1 MFDLIAAA
9 ADFTFG
15 PGNQFPTV
23 DQDYLLE
30 ARQMQ
35 AMSFIMHIP
44 LVCFGIAFPSLVIFM
59 EWLGLKTGKAHY
71 TAIARRWS
79 KVMIT
84 LFAAGVVTGTLL
96 SFELG
101 MLWPGFM
108 SAFGDVFGLAFGL
121 EGFSFFIEAI
131 FISIY
136 VYSWDKISPRKHIL
150 TGIPVIASGITGS
163 MMVIAVNAWMNNPSG
178 FSVNGA
184 GEVVDVK
191 PFEALFANGHL
202 WPQLTHMYLAAYI
215 VVGFIV
221 AGIYAFSWLKGRRG
235 DYFRTAMV
243 VPLAVACLAAPAQL
257 LIGDWAARTVA
268 DDQPIK
274 LASFEGLYKTTKGA
288 PETIL
293 GWYEPDGTI
302 EYGIEIPK
310 MLSLLAYHDPNAT
323 VQGLETV
330 PEKDRPPI
338 NVVRLSF
345 QTMVGIG
352 TGLAALAAWFL
363 FYWFRRRRLPETKW
377 FYRAV
382 MLAGPGA
389 VVALI
394 AGWITTEVGRQPW
407 VVYGVMRTEQAV
419 TGADGV
425 VFGFAAL
432 AAVYVVLVAT
442 VFWVLRRIA
451 RQPFPPEIAAL
462 EHLGSESGA
471 EDEAKHRREETQ
483 DGTG

>member
-1 MFDLIAAA
+1 MLDLIAAA
-9 ADFTFG
+9 GDFAFG
-15 PGNQFPTV
+15 PGNSFPIV

-35 AMSFIMHIP
+35 AMSFVMHIP
-44 LVCFGIAFPSLVIFM
+44 LVCFGVAFPSLVIFM
-59 EWLGLKTGKAHY
+59 EWLGLKTGKAHF

-108 SAFGDVFGLAFGL
+108 AAFGDVFGLAFGL

-136 VYSWDKISPRKHIL
+136 VYSWDKISSRKHIL
-150 TGIPVIASGITGS
+150 TGIPVILTGFTGS

-178 FSVNGA
+178 FSIDSA
-184 GEVVDVK
+184 GQVIDVR

-202 WPQLTHMYLAAYI
+202 WPQLIHMYLAAYI
-215 VVGFIV
+215 VVGFLV
-221 AGIYAFSWLKGRRG
+221 AGVYAFAWLRGRRG

-243 VPLAVACLAAPAQL
+243 VPLTVACLAAPAQI

-268 DDQPIK
+268 EDQPIK
-274 LASFEGLYKTTKGA
+274 LASFEGLYETTEGA

-293 GWYEPDGTI
+293 GWYTKENTI

-310 MLSLLAYHDPNAT
+310 LLSLLAYHDPNAT

-330 PEKDRPPI
+330 PEDDWPAI

-352 TGLAALAAWFL
+352 TGLALLAAWFL
-363 FYWFRRRRLPETKW
+363 WVWFRRRRLPQTKW

-382 MLAGPGA
+382 ILAGPGA
-389 VVALI
+389 VMALI
-394 AGWITTEVGRQPW
+394 AGWVTTEVGRQPW

-425 VFGFAAL
+425 LFGFAAL
-432 AAVYVVLVAT
+432 AIVYAVLIVTVL
-442 VFWVLRRIA
+442 WVLRRIA
-451 RQPFPPEIAAL
+451 NQPFPPEIAAL
-462 EHLGSESGA
+462 EEAAAANGKETDVGA
-471 EDEAKHRREETQ
+471 
-483 DGTG
+483 G

>member
-1 MFDLIAAA
+1 VLDLVAAA
-9 ADFTFG
+9 GEFVFG
-15 PGNQFPTV
+15 PGNSFPDV
-23 DQDYLLE
+23 NQDYLLE

-35 AMSFIMHIP
+35 AMSFAMHIP

-59 EWLGLKTGKAHY
+59 EWLGLRTGKAHFS
-71 TAIARRWS
+71 AIARRWS

-136 VYSWDKISPRKHIL
+136 VYSWDRISPQRHIL
-150 TGIPVIASGITGS
+150 TGIPVIVTGITGS

-178 FSVNGA
+178 FSIDQA

-202 WPQLTHMYLAAYI
+202 WPQLTHMYFAAYI
-215 VVGFIV
+215 VVGFTI
-221 AGIYAFSWLKGRRG
+221 AGIYAYSWVRGRRG

-243 VPLAVACLAAPAQL
+243 VPLAVACLAAPGQL

-293 GWYEPDGTI
+293 GWYEPDGEI

-310 MLSLLAYHDPNAT
+310 LLSLLAYHDPDAT

-330 PEKDRPPI
+330 PEEDRPPI
-338 NVVRLSF
+338 NIVRIAF

-352 TGLAALAAWFL
+352 TGLAALSAWFL
-363 FYWFRRRRLPETKW
+363 FVWFRRRKLPDTRW

-382 MLAGPGA
+382 MLAGPAA

-394 AGWITTEVGRQPW
+394 AGWVTTEVGRQPW

-419 TGADGV
+419 TGADGIV
-425 VFGFAAL
+425 VGFAAL
-432 AAVYVVLVAT
+432 FAVYVVLIAT
-442 VFWVLRRIA
+442 VFWVLRKIA
-451 RQPFPPEIAAL
+451 RQPLPPEIAAM
-462 EHLGSESGA
+462 
-471 EDEAKHRREETQ
+471 ETGEVT

>member
-1 MFDLIAAA
+1 MLDVIAAA

-15 PGNQFPTV
+15 PGNSFPTV

-35 AMSFIMHIP
+35 AMSFVMHIP

-59 EWLGLKTGKAHY
+59 EWLGLKTGKAHF

-136 VYSWDKISPRKHIL
+136 VYSWEKISPRKHIL
-150 TGIPVIASGITGS
+150 TGIPVIATGITGS

-178 FSVNGA
+178 FSIDSA
-184 GEVVDVK
+184 GQVTDVK

-215 VVGFIV
+215 VVGFLV
-221 AGIYAFSWLKGRRG
+221 AGIYAFAWLRGRRG

-243 VPLAVACLAAPAQL
+243 VPLAVACLAAPAQI

-274 LASFEGLYKTTKGA
+274 LASFEGLYETTEGA
-288 PETIL
+288 PETIF
-293 GWYEPDGTI
+293 GWYTEDNTI

-310 MLSLLAYHDPNAT
+310 LLSLLAYHDPNAT

-330 PEKDRPPI
+330 PEDDWPAI

-363 FYWFRRRRLPETKW
+363 WVWFRRRRLPETKW

-382 MLAGPGA
+382 ILAGPGA
-389 VVALI
+389 VIALI
-394 AGWITTEVGRQPW
+394 AGWVTTEVGRQPW

-432 AAVYVVLVAT
+432 AAVYVALIAT

-451 RQPFPPEIAAL
+451 SQPFPPEIAAL
-462 EHLGSESGA
+462 EERALA
-471 EDEAKHRREETQ
+471 EGEEEKN
-483 DGTG
+483 GTG

>member
-1 MFDLIAAA
+1 VSDLIATLAE
-9 ADFTFG
+9 FTFG

-23 DQDYLLE
+23 DQGYLLE

-35 AMSFIMHIP
+35 AMSFIMHVP
-44 LVCFGIAFPSLVIFM
+44 LVCFGIAFPSLVVFM
-59 EWLGLKTGKAHY
+59 EWLGLKTGQSHFLV
-71 TAIARRWS
+71 IARRWS

-101 MLWPGFM
+101 MLWPAFM

-136 VYSWDKISPRKHIL
+136 VYSWDRISPRRHLL
-150 TGIPVIASGITGS
+150 TGIPVILAGITGS

-178 FSVNGA
+178 FSVDQA
-184 GEVVDVK
+184 GEVIDVR
-191 PFEALFANGHL
+191 PFEALFGNGHL

-215 VVGFIV
+215 VVGFLL
-221 AGIYAFSWLKGRRG
+221 AGVYSFTWLKGKRG
-235 DYFRTAMV
+235 TYFRTALV
-243 VPLAVACLAAPAQL
+243 VPLTVACLAAPAQL

-268 DDQPIK
+268 RDQPVK
-274 LASFEGLYKTTKGA
+274 LASFEGLYETTQGA

-293 GWYEPDGTI
+293 GWYTDENTI

-310 MLSLLAYHDPNAT
+310 LLSLLAYHDPDAT

-330 PEKDRPPI
+330 PEGDWPPI
-338 NVVRLSF
+338 NVVRFSF
-345 QTMVGIG
+345 QAMVGIG
-352 TGLAALAAWFL
+352 TGLALLAAWFL
-363 FYWFRRRRLPETKW
+363 WGWIRRRSLPQSRW

-382 MLAGPGA
+382 VAAGPAA

-394 AGWITTEVGRQPW
+394 AGWVTTEVGRQPW

-432 AAVYVVLVAT
+432 FAVYAILVLT
-442 VFWVLRRIA
+442 VLLVLRRIA
-451 RQPFPPEIAAL
+451 QAPLPPELDPA
-462 EHLGSESGA
+462 ERGGA
-471 EDEAKHRREETQ
+471 
-483 DGTG
+483 DGGPR

>member
-451 RQPFPPEIAAL
+451 RQPFPPEIAVL

>member
-1 MFDLIAAA
+1 
-9 ADFTFG
+9 
-15 PGNQFPTV
+15 
-23 DQDYLLE
+23 
-30 ARQMQ
+30 MQ
-35 AMSFIMHIP
+35 AMSFAMHVP

-59 EWLGLKTGKAHY
+59 EWLGLRTGKAHF

-121 EGFSFFIEAI
+121 EGFSFFVEAI

-136 VYSWDKISPRKHIL
+136 VYSWDRISPKKHIL
-150 TGIPVIASGITGS
+150 TGIPVIATGITGS
-163 MMVIAVNAWMNNPSG
+163 MMVIAVNAWMNDPAG
-178 FSVNGA
+178 FSVDQA
-184 GEVVDVK
+184 GQVIDVK
-191 PFEALFANGHL
+191 PFEALFGNGHL

-215 VVGFIV
+215 VVGFLI
-221 AGIYAFSWLKGRRG
+221 AGIYAFAWLKGRRG
-235 DYFRTAMV
+235 AYLRTAMV

-268 DDQPIK
+268 RDQPIK
-274 LASFEGLYKTTKGA
+274 LAAFEGLYETTEGA

-293 GWYEPDGTI
+293 GWYTDDNKI
-302 EYGIEIPK
+302 EYGIQIPK
-310 MLSLLAYHDPNAT
+310 LLSFLAYHDPDAT
-323 VQGLETV
+323 VQGLQSV
-330 PEKDRPPI
+330 PEDDWPPI
-338 NVVRLSF
+338 NVVRMSF

-352 TGLAALAAWFL
+352 TGLVVLAAWFL
-363 FYWFRRRRLPETKW
+363 WIWFRRRRLPETKW

-382 MLAGPGA
+382 IVAGPAA

-394 AGWITTEVGRQPW
+394 AGWVTTEVGRQPW

-432 AAVYVVLVAT
+432 FAVYVVLVAT

-451 RQPFPPEIAAL
+451 RQPLPPEIAAL
-462 EHLGSESGA
+462 EGGGA
-471 EDEAKHRREETQ
+471 GEETTG
-483 DGTG
+483 GTG

>member
-1 MFDLIAAA
+1 MTDEAVRATREVDAPAASIFAVLGNSTALYAFAHTLLAAA
-9 ADFTFG
+9 
-15 PGNQFPTV
+15 
-23 DQDYLLE
+23 
-30 ARQMQ
+30 
-35 AMSFIMHIP
+35 
-44 LVCFGIAFPSLVIFM
+44 
-59 EWLGLKTGKAHY
+59 
-71 TAIARRWS
+71 
-79 KVMIT
+79 
-84 LFAAGVVTGTLL
+84 
-96 SFELG
+96 
-101 MLWPGFM
+101 
-108 SAFGDVFGLAFGL
+108 
-121 EGFSFFIEAI
+121 
-131 FISIY
+131 
-136 VYSWDKISPRKHIL
+136 
-150 TGIPVIASGITGS
+150 ITGS

-178 FSVNGA
+178 FSINQA

-215 VVGFIV
+215 VVGFII
-221 AGIYAFSWLKGRRG
+221 AGIYAFAWMKGRRG

-243 VPLAVACLAAPAQL
+243 VPLAVACIAAPAQL

-268 DDQPIK
+268 HDQPIK

-310 MLSLLAYHDPNAT
+310 LLSLLAYHDPNAT
-323 VQGLETV
+323 VQGLDTV
-330 PEKDRPPI
+330 PEDDRPPI
-338 NVVRLSF
+338 NVVRIAF

-363 FYWFRRRRLPETKW
+363 FTWFRRRRLPETKW
-377 FYRAV
+377 FYRAL

-394 AGWITTEVGRQPW
+394 AGWVTTEVGRQPW

-425 VFGFAAL
+425 LFGFGAL
-432 AAVYVVLVAT
+432 MAVYAVLVVT

-462 EHLGSESGA
+462 EQAEAGGGGA
-471 EDEAKHRREETQ
+471 ED
-483 DGTG
+483 GTR

>member
-1 MFDLIAAA
+1 MLDLVAAA

-15 PGNQFPTV
+15 PGNSFPNV
-23 DQDYLLE
+23 DQDYLLQ

-35 AMSFIMHIP
+35 AMSFVMHVP

-59 EWLGLKTGKAHY
+59 EWLGLKTGKAHFS
-71 TAIARRWS
+71 AIARRWS

-101 MLWPGFM
+101 ILWPGFM

-136 VYSWDKISPRKHIL
+136 VYSWDKISPAKHIL
-150 TGIPVIASGITGS
+150 TGIPVIVTGITGS

-178 FSVNGA
+178 FSIDKA

-215 VVGFIV
+215 VVGFLI
-221 AGIYAFSWLKGRRG
+221 AGIYAFAWLKGRRG
-235 DYFRTAMV
+235 AYFRTAMV

-268 DDQPIK
+268 NDQPIK
-274 LASFEGLYKTTKGA
+274 LASFEGLAKTTKGA

-302 EYGIEIPK
+302 KYGIEIPK
-310 MLSLLAYHDPNAT
+310 LLSLLAYHDPNAT
-323 VQGLETV
+323 VQGLDTV
-330 PEKDRPPI
+330 PVDDQPPI
-338 NVVRLSF
+338 NVVRIAF

-363 FYWFRRRRLPETKW
+363 FIWFRRRRLPQTKW

-382 MLAGPGA
+382 VLAGPGA
-389 VVALI
+389 VIALI
-394 AGWITTEVGRQPW
+394 AGWVTTEVGRQPW

-419 TGADGV
+419 TGADGF

-432 AAVYVVLVAT
+432 LAVYAVLVVT
-442 VFWVLRRIA
+442 VFWALRRIA
-451 RQPFPPEIAAL
+451 RQPLPPEIAA
-462 EHLGSESGA
+462 SE
-471 EDEAKHRREETQ
+471 KREEVT
-483 DGTG
+483 DGAG

>member
-1 MFDLIAAA
+1 MLDLIAAA
-9 ADFTFG
+9 GDFAFG
-15 PGNQFPTV
+15 PGNSFPDV
-23 DQDYLLE
+23 NQDYLLE

-35 AMSFIMHIP
+35 AMSFAMHIP

-59 EWLGLKTGKAHY
+59 EWLGLKTGKSHF

-136 VYSWDKISPRKHIL
+136 VYSWDRISPRRHIW
-150 TGIPVIASGITGS
+150 TGIPVIATGITGS

-178 FSVNGA
+178 FSIDQA
-184 GEVVDVK
+184 GQVVDVK

-215 VVGFIV
+215 VVGFII
-221 AGIYAFSWLKGRRG
+221 AGIYAFSWMKGRRG

-268 DDQPIK
+268 HDQPIK
-274 LASFEGLYKTTKGA
+274 LASFEGLYETTEGA

-293 GWYEPDGTI
+293 GWYEPDGEI

-310 MLSLLAYHDPNAT
+310 LLSLLAYHDPNAT
-323 VQGLETV
+323 VQGLDTV
-330 PEKDRPPI
+330 PEEDRPPI
-338 NVVRLSF
+338 NVVRISF

-352 TGLAALAAWFL
+352 TGLAALSAWFL
-363 FYWFRRRRLPETKW
+363 FMWFRRRRLPETKW

-382 MLAGPGA
+382 MLAGPAA

-394 AGWITTEVGRQPW
+394 AGWVTTEVGRQPW

-419 TGADGV
+419 TGADGI

-432 AAVYVVLVAT
+432 FAVYVVLIGT

-462 EHLGSESGA
+462 EERG
-471 EDEAKHRREETQ
+471 D
-483 DGTG
+483 DGGTR

>member
-1 MFDLIAAA
+1 MLDLVAAA
-9 ADFTFG
+9 GDFVFG
-15 PGNQFPTV
+15 PGNTFPDV
-23 DQDYLLE
+23 NQDYLLE

-35 AMSFIMHIP
+35 AMSFAMHIP

-59 EWLGLKTGKAHY
+59 EWLGLKTGKAHFS
-71 TAIARRWS
+71 AIARRWS

-108 SAFGDVFGLAFGL
+108 SEFGDVFGLAFGL

-136 VYSWDKISPRKHIL
+136 VYSWDRISPRLHL
-150 TGIPVIASGITGS
+150 LAGVPVIASGITGS

-178 FSVNGA
+178 FSIDSA
-184 GEVVDVK
+184 GQVVDVK

-215 VVGFIV
+215 VVGFII
-221 AGIYAFSWLKGRRG
+221 AGIYAFAWIRGRRG
-235 DYFRTAMV
+235 AYFRTAMV

-268 DDQPIK
+268 EDQPIK
-274 LASFEGLYKTTKGA
+274 LASFEGLYETTKGA

-293 GWYEPDGTI
+293 GWYEPDGQI

-310 MLSLLAYHDPNAT
+310 LLSLLAYHDPNAT

-330 PEKDRPPI
+330 PEDDRPPI
-338 NVVRLSF
+338 NVVRIAF

-352 TGLAALAAWFL
+352 TGLALLSAWFL
-363 FYWFRRRRLPETKW
+363 FMWFRRRRLPETRW

-382 MLAGPGA
+382 ILAGPAA

-394 AGWITTEVGRQPW
+394 AGWVTTEVGRQPW

-419 TGADGV
+419 TGADGI

-432 AAVYVVLVAT
+432 FAVYVVLVAT

-462 EHLGSESGA
+462 E
-471 EDEAKHRREETQ
+471 REEET
-483 DGTG
+483 DGAR

>member
-1 MFDLIAAA
+1 VLDLVAAA
-9 ADFTFG
+9 GDFAFG
-15 PGNQFPTV
+15 PGNSFPTV
-23 DQDYLLE
+23 DQNYLLQ

-35 AMSFIMHIP
+35 AMSFVMHVP

-59 EWLGLKTGKAHY
+59 EWLGLRTGKSHFMAL
-71 TAIARRWS
+71 ARRWS

-136 VYSWDKISPRKHIL
+136 VYSWDKISPKKHIL
-150 TGIPVIASGITGS
+150 TGIPVIAAGITGS

-178 FSVNGA
+178 FSVDQTGR
-184 GEVVDVK
+184 VTDVK

-202 WPQLTHMYLAAYI
+202 WPQLTHMYIAAYI
-215 VVGFIV
+215 VVGFLI
-221 AGIYAFSWLKGRRG
+221 AGIYSFAWLKGRRG
-235 DYFRTAMV
+235 AYFRTALV

-274 LASFEGLYKTTKGA
+274 LASFEGLYKTTEGA

-310 MLSLLAYHDPNAT
+310 LLSLLAYHDPNAT
-323 VQGLETV
+323 VQGLDTV
-330 PEKDRPPI
+330 PEDDLPPI
-338 NVVRLSF
+338 NVVRIAF

-363 FYWFRRRRLPETKW
+363 WIWFRRRRLPQTKW

-382 MLAGPGA
+382 VLAGPAA
-389 VVALI
+389 VIALI
-394 AGWITTEVGRQPW
+394 AGWVTTEVGRQPW

-419 TGADGV
+419 SGADGI

-432 AAVYVVLVAT
+432 IAVYAVLVAT
-442 VFWVLRRIA
+442 LFWVLRRIA
-451 RQPFPPEIAAL
+451 RQPLPAEIAAL
-462 EHLGSESGA
+462 EEVS
-471 EDEAKHRREETQ
+471 

>member
-1 MFDLIAAA
+1 MLDLVLAAA
-9 ADFTFG
+9 EFTFG
-15 PGNQFPTV
+15 PGNSFPTV

-59 EWLGLKTGKAHY
+59 EWLGLRTGQAHY

-108 SAFGDVFGLAFGL
+108 AAFGDVFGLAFGL
-121 EGFSFFIEAI
+121 EGFSFFLEAI

-136 VYSWDKISPRKHIL
+136 VYSWDRISPRKHIL
-150 TGIPVIASGITGS
+150 IGIPVIVAGITGS

-178 FSVNGA
+178 FELIA
-184 GEVVDVK
+184 GEVENVR
-191 PFEALFANGHL
+191 PFEALFGNGRL
-202 WPQLTHMYLAAYI
+202 WPQLIHMYLAAYI
-215 VVGFIV
+215 VVGFLV
-221 AGIYAFSWLKGRRG
+221 AGIYAFSWVRGRRG
-235 DYFRTAMV
+235 AYFRTAMV
-243 VPLAVACLAAPAQL
+243 VPLAVGCLAAPAQL

-274 LASFEGLYKTTKGA
+274 LASFEGLYETTAGA

-293 GWYEPDGTI
+293 GWYTDENTI

-330 PEKDRPPI
+330 PEEDRPPI
-338 NVVRLSF
+338 NVVRISF

-352 TGLAALAAWFL
+352 TGLALLSAWFL
-363 FYWFRRRRLPETKW
+363 WAWFRRRRLPQTRW

-382 MLAGPGA
+382 MVAGPAA

-394 AGWITTEVGRQPW
+394 AGWVTTEVGRQPW

-419 TGADGV
+419 TGADGI
-425 VFGFAAL
+425 VFGFLAL
-432 AAVYVVLVAT
+432 LAVYVALTAT

-462 EHLGSESGA
+462 EEGGEP
-471 EDEAKHRREETQ
+471 

>member
-1 MFDLIAAA
+1 MLDLVAAA
-9 ADFTFG
+9 GDFAFG
-15 PGNQFPTV
+15 PGNSFPTV
-23 DQDYLLE
+23 DQDYLLQ

-35 AMSFIMHIP
+35 AMSFAMHVP

-59 EWLGLKTGKAHY
+59 EWLGLRTGKAHFL
-71 TAIARRWS
+71 AIARRWS

-136 VYSWDKISPRKHIL
+136 VYSWDRISPRRHIL
-150 TGIPVIASGITGS
+150 TGIPVIATGITGS
-163 MMVIAVNAWMNNPSG
+163 MMVIAVNAWMNSPAG
-178 FSVNGA
+178 FSVDQA
-184 GEVVDVK
+184 GQVVDVK

-215 VVGFIV
+215 VVGFLI
-221 AGIYAFSWLKGRRG
+221 AGVYAFAWLKGRRG
-235 DYFRTAMV
+235 AYFRTALV
-243 VPLAVACLAAPAQL
+243 VPLAVACVAAPAQL

-268 DDQPIK
+268 KDQPVK
-274 LASFEGLYKTTKGA
+274 LAAFEGLYETTEGA

-293 GWYEPDGTI
+293 GWYTPDNTI
-302 EYGIEIPK
+302 EYGIQIPK
-310 MLSLLAYHDPNAT
+310 LLSFLAYHDPDAT

-330 PEKDRPPI
+330 PEDDWPPI
-338 NVVRLSF
+338 NVVRMSF

-363 FYWFRRRRLPETKW
+363 WIWFRRRRLPETKW

-382 MLAGPGA
+382 MVAGPAA

-394 AGWITTEVGRQPW
+394 AGWVTTEVGRQPW

-425 VFGFAAL
+425 VFGFGAL
-432 AAVYVVLVAT
+432 FAVYAVLIVT

-451 RQPFPPEIAAL
+451 RQPFPEEIAVL
-462 EHLGSESGA
+462 ETAGEAGEVGS
-471 EDEAKHRREETQ
+471 
-483 DGTG
+483 GTR

>member
-1 MFDLIAAA
+1 MLDLVAAA

-15 PGNQFPTV
+15 PGNSFPNV
-23 DQDYLLE
+23 DQDYLLQ

-35 AMSFIMHIP
+35 AMSFVMHVP

-59 EWLGLKTGKAHY
+59 EWLGLKTGKAHFS
-71 TAIARRWS
+71 AIARRWS

-101 MLWPGFM
+101 ILWPGFM

-136 VYSWDKISPRKHIL
+136 VYSWDKISPAKHIL
-150 TGIPVIASGITGS
+150 TGIPVIVTGITGS

-178 FSVNGA
+178 FSIDKA

-215 VVGFIV
+215 VVGFLI
-221 AGIYAFSWLKGRRG
+221 AGIYAFAWLKGRRG
-235 DYFRTAMV
+235 AYFRTAMV

-268 DDQPIK
+268 NDQPIK
-274 LASFEGLYKTTKGA
+274 LASFEGLAKTTRGA

-302 EYGIEIPK
+302 KYGIEIPK
-310 MLSLLAYHDPNAT
+310 LLSLLAYHDPNAT
-323 VQGLETV
+323 VQGLDTV
-330 PEKDRPPI
+330 PVDDQPPI
-338 NVVRLSF
+338 NVVRIAF

-363 FYWFRRRRLPETKW
+363 FIWFRRRRLPQTKW

-382 MLAGPGA
+382 VLAGPGA
-389 VVALI
+389 VIALI
-394 AGWITTEVGRQPW
+394 AGWVTTEVGRQPW

-419 TGADGV
+419 TGADGF

-432 AAVYVVLVAT
+432 LAVYAVLVVT
-442 VFWVLRRIA
+442 VFWALRRIA
-451 RQPFPPEIAAL
+451 RQPLPPEIAA
-462 EHLGSESGA
+462 SE
-471 EDEAKHRREETQ
+471 KREEVT
-483 DGTG
+483 DGAG

>member
-1 MFDLIAAA
+1 MLDLVAAA
-9 ADFTFG
+9 GNFAFG
-15 PGNQFPTV
+15 PGNSFPTV
-23 DQDYLLE
+23 DQDYLLQ

-35 AMSFIMHIP
+35 AMSFVMHVP

-59 EWLGLKTGKAHY
+59 EWLGLRTGKAHF

-84 LFAAGVVTGTLL
+84 LFAAGGVTGTLL

-136 VYSWDKISPRKHIL
+136 VYSWEKLSPKKHIL
-150 TGIPVIASGITGS
+150 TGIPVIAAGITGS

-178 FSVNGA
+178 FSIDQA
-184 GEVVDVK
+184 GQVTDVK

-202 WPQLTHMYLAAYI
+202 WPQLTHMYIAAYI
-215 VVGFIV
+215 VVGFLI
-221 AGIYAFSWLKGRRG
+221 AGIYAFAWLKGRRG
-235 DYFRTAMV
+235 AYFRTALV

-274 LASFEGLYKTTKGA
+274 LASFEGLDKTTEGA

-302 EYGIEIPK
+302 EYGIQIPK
-310 MLSLLAYHDPNAT
+310 LLSLLAYHDPDAT
-323 VQGLETV
+323 VQGLDTV
-330 PEKDRPPI
+330 PEDDLPPI
-338 NVVRLSF
+338 NVVRVAF

-352 TGLAALAAWFL
+352 TGLAVLAAWFL
-363 FYWFRRRRLPETKW
+363 WTWFRRRRLPRTKW

-382 MLAGPGA
+382 VLAGPAA

-394 AGWITTEVGRQPW
+394 AGWVTTEVGRQPW

-419 TGADGV
+419 SGADGI
-425 VFGFAAL
+425 VFGFGTL
-432 AAVYVVLVAT
+432 IAVYAVLVAT

-451 RQPFPPEIAAL
+451 RQPLPAEIAAL
-462 EHLGSESGA
+462 EEVA
-471 EDEAKHRREETQ
+471 